1 MTSRRDPPDAAR
13 SATRPGGPFGLV
25 LRIAGGLV
33 AVWGAVVAAL
43 LEAFLVPLR
52 LGGVRVPICLLL
64 AVVGNIA
71 LMRFA
76 HAVTGNRFVA
86 LLPGL
91 VWFAITIVLS
101 SQTAAGDTVLVG
113 GDWVPLALLLL
124 GAASVAIGAYLVVV
138 PRRR

>member
-1 MTSRRDPPDAAR
+1 MTSRRDPQDAGR
-13 SATRPGGPFGLV
+13 SPTRPGGPLDLV
-25 LRIAGGLV
+25 LRIAGGIV
-33 AVWGAVVAAL
+33 AVWGAVVATL

-52 LGGVRVPICLLL
+52 LDGVRVPVCLLL

-91 VWFAITIVLS
+91 VWFAITIALS
-101 SQTAAGDTVLVG
+101 NQTAAGDTVLVG

>member
-1 MTSRRDPPDAAR
+1 MTSPRDVPDAGR
-13 SATRPGGPFGLV
+13 SATRPGGPLDLL

-33 AVWGAVVAAL
+33 AVWGAIVATL

-52 LGGVRVPICLLL
+52 LGGVRVPLCLVL
-64 AVVGNIA
+64 AVAGNIA

-76 HAVTGNRFVA
+76 RAVTGNRFVA

-91 VWFAITIVLS
+91 VWFAVTIVLS
-101 SQTAAGDTVLVG
+101 VQTGAGDTVLVG
-113 GDWVPLALLLL
+113 GDWMPLALLLF

-138 PRRR
+138 PRRG